1 MADEAMVS
9 IDAWL
14 DEKPYKELYDNVIHE
29 KIARETTHAITQS
42 HIGALLM
49 RWAKSHG
56 KIGFDWRFYIAEGTT
71 LVPDVAF
78 VSRERLDALS
88 ETERQT
94 PPFAPDVAV
103 EVRSCSDSERLI
115 RRKTE
120 LYLKHGATIVLDVD
134 PYGRVV
140 RLYDRKGETTFRPGD
155 TLAYSAFPD
164 LRLVVSDVFAQLN

>member
-56 KIGFDWRFYIAEGTT
+56 
-71 LVPDVAF
+71 
-78 VSRERLDALS
+78 
-88 ETERQT
+88 
-94 PPFAPDVAV
+94 
-103 EVRSCSDSERLI
+103 
-115 RRKTE
+115 
-120 LYLKHGATIVLDVD
+120 
-134 PYGRVV
+134 
-140 RLYDRKGETTFRPGD
+140 
-155 TLAYSAFPD
+155 
-164 LRLVVSDVFAQLN
+164 DVFAQLN